1 MCQLLTRTLSRSL
14 KVRTMPDQQTAIHFL
29 QQLFQQ
35 TIIAASPINKLQPY
49 LPPQKP
55 SGKVI
60 VVGAGKAAAA
70 MAAEWERIWP
80 PSYPP
85 LNGVVVTRYG
95 HSIPT
100 KHIKVLEASHPLP
113 DSASQLA
120 AQTLLNAVQGLRA
133 NDQVYFLV
141 SGGAS
146 ALTTLPVNSISLA
159 DKQAINK
166 QLLSHGVPIDAMNTI
181 RKHLSQIKGGRLALA
196 AAPASITTLAISD
209 VAGDNISTIGSG
221 AAVPDPTTLSE
232 VHDIIA
238 RYNIQLPEYITT
250 YLQSAIAETPKALPN
265 SSAHLVITPNLVF
278 DNVCHWAEKQNMEV
292 LYLGDRIGGEAREV
306 AQVMAGI
313 ALHHQQQRHKAKP
326 LLILSGGETTV
337 TLGKHQGRGGRN
349 SEFLLALAIALNDT
363 ENIYALAADT
373 DGIDG
378 SEDNAGAWITP
389 HTLSKAEQIG
399 VSANS
404 MLNSHYAYD
413 FFAAIQQLLITG
425 PTLTNINDFRAIL
438 VF

>member
-1 MCQLLTRTLSRSL
+1 
-14 KVRTMPDQQTAIHFL
+14 MPEQQTAIHFL

-35 TIIAASPINKLQPY
+35 TIIAASPINKLEPY

-80 PSYPP
+80 SSYPP

-113 DSASQLA
+113 DSAGQLA

-133 NDQVYFLV
+133 NDQVY
-141 SGGAS
+141 
-146 ALTTLPVNSISLA
+146 A

-232 VHDIIA
+232 VHDIIV
-238 RYNIQLPEYITT
+238 RYNIQLPEHITA
-250 YLQSAIAETPKALPN
+250 YLQSAIAETPKVLPN
-265 SSAHLVITPNLVF
+265 SSAHLVITPNQVF
-278 DNVCHWAEKQNMEV
+278 DNICHWAEKQNMEV

-313 ALHHQQQRHKAKP
+313 ALYHQQQRHKAKP

-349 SEFLLALAIALNDT
+349 SEFLLALAIALNGA